1 VKTADILM
9 GVLVAVLW
17 GLGITLAKAGM
28 DQFPPILLT
37 ALRFS
42 LTALALVWF
51 VGVPRGYL
59 WRIFVISIVA
69 ATIQYSLTFT
79 GLNGVYASTAA
90 IVIQLEVP
98 FATLL
103 AALFLGDRIGWRRVA
118 GMALA
123 FGGVALIAGEPR
135 LQDNLLPIFLVMAGA
150 FTWSVGQIMIKRLG
164 GAVGGFRLI
173 AWVAVFSAP
182 QLFLASWLLEDG
194 QARAIAQADWL
205 GWGVV
210 IYLGLV
216 MTALGYGL
224 WFRLLGRNPVSHVM
238 PFLLLLPVVTMTGG
252 VFLLDEV
259 LTIYTLGGAALVLAG
274 VGVILRRQ
282 AARKAEVAAAS
293 TPEAT
298 PPGD

>member
-1 VKTADILM
+1 MKTTDILM

-17 GLGITLAKAGM
+17 GMGITLAKAGM

-37 ALRFS
+37 AFRFS

-51 VGVPRGYL
+51 VAIPRGYL
-59 WRIFVISIVA
+59 WRILLISIVVG
-69 ATIQYSLTFT
+69 TIQYSLTFT
-79 GLNGVYASTAA
+79 GLYGVYASTAA

-103 AALFLGDRIGWRRVA
+103 AALFLGDRIGWRRIA

-135 LQDNLLPIFLVMAGA
+135 MQDNLLPFFLVVAGA
-150 FTWSVGQIMIKRLG
+150 FTWSIGTIMIKFLG

-173 AWVAVFSAP
+173 AWIAVFAAP

-194 QARAIAQADWL
+194 QARAIAEADWL
-205 GWGVV
+205 GWGVI

-224 WFRLLGRNPVSHVM
+224 WFHLLGHNPVSHVM
-238 PFLLLLPVVTMTGG
+238 PFLLLLPVVTMAGG
-252 VFLLDEV
+252 VLLLGEE
-259 LTIYTLGGAALVLAG
+259 LTRYTLGGAALVLAG
-274 VGVILRRQ
+274 VGVIMFRQ
-282 AARKAEVAAAS
+282 AARKVEAA
-293 TPEAT
+293 
-298 PPGD
+298 PPGAPEPVPPND

>member
-1 VKTADILM
+1 MKTTDILT
-9 GVLVAVLW
+9 GVVVAVLW
-17 GLGITLAKAGM
+17 GMGITLAKAGM
-28 DQFPPILLT
+28 EQFPPILLT

-51 VGVPRGYL
+51 VAIPRGYL
-59 WRIFVISIVA
+59 LRIFLISIVV

-79 GLNGVYASTAA
+79 GLYGVYASTAA

-118 GMALA
+118 GMVLA

-135 LQDNLLPIFLVMAGA
+135 LRDNMLPFFLVMAGA
-150 FTWSVGQIMIKRLG
+150 FTWSVGQVMIKTLG

-173 AWVAVFSAP
+173 AWVAVFAAP
-182 QLFLASWLLEDG
+182 QLFLSSWLLEDG
-194 QARAIAQADWL
+194 QAQALAAADWK

-238 PFLLLLPVVTMTGG
+238 PFLLLLPVVTMVGG
-252 VFLLDEV
+252 VFLLDEI
-259 LTIYTLGGAALVLAG
+259 LTRYTLGGAALVLAG

-282 AARKAEVAAAS
+282 AARKPDDVPAS
-293 TPEAT
+293 APEAT

>member
-1 VKTADILM
+1 MKTVDILL
-9 GVLVAVLW
+9 GVVVAVLW
-17 GLGITLAKAGM
+17 GLGITLAKAAM
-28 DQFPPILLT
+28 EQFPPILLT

-51 VGVPRGYL
+51 VAIPRGYL
-59 WRIFVISIVA
+59 WRIFLISIVV

-103 AALFLGDRIGWRRVA
+103 AALFLGDRVGWRRVA
-118 GMALA
+118 GMAVA

-135 LQDNLLPIFLVMAGA
+135 LQDNLLPFFLVMAGA
-150 FTWSVGQIMIKRLG
+150 LTWSVGQVLIKTLG

-173 AWVAVFSAP
+173 AWIAVFSAP
-182 QLFLASWLLEDG
+182 QLFVASWLLEDG
-194 QARAIAQADWL
+194 QVQAIAAADWL

-224 WFRLLGRNPVSHVM
+224 WFHLLGHNPVSHVM
-238 PFLLLLPVVTMTGG
+238 PFLLLLPVVTMAGG
-252 VFLLDEV
+252 IFLLDEV
-259 LTIYTLGGAALVLAG
+259 LTPRTLAGAALVLSG
-274 VGVILRRQ
+274 VGVIMRRQ
-282 AARKAEVAAAS
+282 AARKAGTAPAS